1 MSFQQ
6 INFHKKTF
14 FPSSSKALEFN
25 IFNSN
30 QIYFSS
36 GNKLVLYDFIENKK
50 IFRINVRG
58 KTIISFT
65 QNINDNDSIY
75 ILDIENIIYKF
86 KISNKEVECEYQLNK
101 NRKYSEFKLINNKYF
116 YFLSENDSYLTK
128 LEITLLENGKN
139 HFILNTEYQINEIS
153 TQNNLISLKEKEK
166 EKILQKK
173 TKKKNLQIKE
183 DTLLYSNGNL
193 LIIHN
198 LISKTT
204 NQIEFQKPI
213 TKIIYINEDS
223 VCLSDISGKIYFI
236 TNFTEKNYI
245 ISTKHWHSHKIND
258 LLLDPNNE
266 YLYSCGN
273 EGVIVIW
280 NINTW
285 VKDFL
290 PRLNDIIS
298 TIIISSDSKFLACYL
313 KNNSIK
319 IINLSLMKI
328 IHEISSINYSS
339 FVDKFILFNK
349 KFHYITFYN
358 ENNGI
363 IQFYN
368 IGSNVFSFELN
379 VFNKNFISKTEK
391 EKDNNMKKLKKIAFS
406 SPKNDSDICYMLSLE
421 EIYFDLN
428 KLLTSYLMFWKV
440 EKENIELI
448 EICENPHLN
457 EKIEFIEG
465 SNYFFKFVT
474 LSNSHFK
481 IWELNNEKNK
491 FICSFMGKYKN
502 QKIISMDINNN
513 LIGNKF
519 FTLFQDFII
528 MYEKE
533 KIKKI
538 FALEENKHYNKIKYL
553 NSKYISVL
561 SDNILTIIDIDN
573 WTIQIEEKIESGK
586 IIKINYQPKENI
598 LNVFLSKNNDNNV
611 IYLLKYSM
619 ALVSDN
625 RLILESALLLEKK
638 NYKFVDFYKKFIVL
652 VNSKND
658 FFIAS
663 EKEIREQINK
673 KEMDENDIEL
683 K

>member
-75 ILDIENIIYKF
+75 ILDIDNIIYKF

-101 NRKYSEFKLINNKYF
+101 NRKYSEFKLINNKDF

-139 HFILNTEYQINEIS
+139 NFIQNSEYQINEIS

-166 EKILQKK
+166 EKILQKN

-298 TIIISSDSKFLACYL
+298 TIIISNDSKFLACYL

-406 SPKNDSDICYMLSLE
+406 SPKNESDICYMLTLE

-513 LIGNKF
+513 LIGNKL
-519 FTLFQDFII
+519 FTLFQNFII

-538 FALEENKHYNKIKYL
+538 FALDENKNYNKIKYL

-638 NYKFVDFYKKFIVL
+638 NYKFVDFYKKFIIL

>member
-75 ILDIENIIYKF
+75 ILDIDNIIYKF

-139 HFILNTEYQINEIS
+139 NFIQNSEYQINEIS

-166 EKILQKK
+166 EKILQKN

-298 TIIISSDSKFLACYL
+298 TIIISNDSKFLACYL

-513 LIGNKF
+513 LIGNKL
-519 FTLFQDFII
+519 FTLFQNFII

-538 FALEENKHYNKIKYL
+538 FALDENKNYNKIKYL

-638 NYKFVDFYKKFIVL
+638 NYKFVDFYKKFIIL

>member
-75 ILDIENIIYKF
+75 ILDIDNIIYKF

-101 NRKYSEFKLINNKYF
+101 NRKYSEFKLINNKDF

-139 HFILNTEYQINEIS
+139 NFIQNSEYQINEIS

-166 EKILQKK
+166 EKILQKN

-298 TIIISSDSKFLACYL
+298 TIIISNDSKFLACYL

-406 SPKNDSDICYMLSLE
+406 SPKNNSDICYMLTLE

-513 LIGNKF
+513 LIGNKL
-519 FTLFQDFII
+519 FTLFQNFII

-538 FALEENKHYNKIKYL
+538 FALDENKNYNKIKYL

-638 NYKFVDFYKKFIVL
+638 NYKFVDFYKKFIIL

>member
-75 ILDIENIIYKF
+75 ILDIDNIIYKF

-101 NRKYSEFKLINNKYF
+101 NRKYSEFKLINNKDF

-139 HFILNTEYQINEIS
+139 NFIQNSEYQINEIS

-166 EKILQKK
+166 EKILQKN

-298 TIIISSDSKFLACYL
+298 TIIISNDSKFLACYL

-406 SPKNDSDICYMLSLE
+406 SPKNDSDICYMLTLE

-513 LIGNKF
+513 LIGNKL
-519 FTLFQDFII
+519 FTLFQNFII

-538 FALEENKHYNKIKYL
+538 FALDENKNYNKIKYL

-638 NYKFVDFYKKFIVL
+638 NYKFVDFYKKFIIL

-663 EKEIREQINK
+663 EKQIREQINK

>member
-166 EKILQKK
+166 EKILQKN

-538 FALEENKHYNKIKYL
+538 FALDENKNYNKIKYL

-573 WTIQIEEKIESGK
+573 WTIQIEEKIESGN

>member
-75 ILDIENIIYKF
+75 ILDIDNIIYKF

-406 SPKNDSDICYMLSLE
+406 SPKNDSDICYMLTLE

-513 LIGNKF
+513 LIGNKL
-519 FTLFQDFII
+519 FTLFQNFII

-538 FALEENKHYNKIKYL
+538 FALDENKNYNKIKYL

-573 WTIQIEEKIESGK
+573 WTIQIEEKIESGN

-638 NYKFVDFYKKFIVL
+638 NYKFVDFYKKFIIL